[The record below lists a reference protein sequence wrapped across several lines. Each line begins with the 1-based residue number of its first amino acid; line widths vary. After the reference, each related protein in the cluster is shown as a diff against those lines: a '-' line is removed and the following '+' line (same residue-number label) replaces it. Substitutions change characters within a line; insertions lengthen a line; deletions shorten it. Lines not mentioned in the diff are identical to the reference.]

1 MKNLT
6 HRILMAYRP
15 LYMRGLLMDGQ
26 YKVPC
31 AEQKPPV
38 NGSKVIHLVPA
49 FEPARTRVLHVTPI
63 AAFSGLLA
71 RLARFVAGPSIKPTA
86 KLHR

>member
-31 AEQKPPV
+31 AEQRPPV
-38 NGSKVIHLVPA
+38 KGSKVIHLVPA
-49 FEPARTRVLHVTPI
+49 FEPKRTRVLHVTPV
-63 AAFSGLLA
+63 AAFSTFWA
-71 RLARFVAGPSIKPTA
+71 RAVRFIAGSSVKPIA